1 MEPRCCLLRQGVFL
15 DVDVGFGKIIATPF
29 SHSVCVS
36 KSNLIS
42 QKKNTGTDFYSSH
55 PHGGNIKRHMTN
67 KKEHNNNLEHQAND
81 HTQEKCVYTDNKYFN
96 NSKRFIKKLTLVY
109 R

>member
-1 MEPRCCLLRQGVFL
+1 
-15 DVDVGFGKIIATPF
+15 
-29 SHSVCVS
+29 
-36 KSNLIS
+36 
-42 QKKNTGTDFYSSH
+42 
-55 PHGGNIKRHMTN
+55 MTN

-81 HTQEKCVYTDNKYFN
+81 HTQEKCVYTYDNKYFN